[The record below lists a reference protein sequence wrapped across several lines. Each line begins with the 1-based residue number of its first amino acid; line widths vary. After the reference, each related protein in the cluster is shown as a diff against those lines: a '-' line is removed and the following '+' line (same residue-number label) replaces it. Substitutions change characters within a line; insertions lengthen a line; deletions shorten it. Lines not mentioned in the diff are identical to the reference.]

1 MKKMAIVLAVALA
14 FSMAPLYADELPNTA
29 IPKLQISAP
38 DSVEPGSEVT
48 VTITGY
54 YNSSKDNHI
63 TCIWLYKD
71 FKLAEVWTWN
81 QDDALKQKEF
91 TVTYTTT
98 VTDDTVFFAYTTS
111 TIHKSSGATAYVS
124 VLKEES

>member
-1 MKKMAIVLAVALA
+1 MKKMAIVLAVVLA

-48 VTITGY
+48 VEITGHY
-54 YNSSKDNHI
+54 ENKKDTHI
-63 TCIWLYKD
+63 TCIWLYQD
-71 FKLAEVWTWN
+71 FKLVKVWTWN
-81 QDDALKQKEF
+81 EDEDLRQKEF
-91 TVTYTTT
+91 TVTYTAT

-111 TIHKSSGATAYVS
+111 TIHKSSGATAYISVS
-124 VLKEES
+124 NEGS